1 MGCGILVVAVG
12 WLVVLVWLGP
22 LCGPVARPTPFWIVL
37 TWNVEWPGLTVA
49 ERVPIIAQRITADNY
64 RYLQAKAERMNH
76 ELGARFLKAAE
87 DAVPLGTA
95 LPWDKEASAS
105 PEKEGAAEEAV
116 LPQDRPAVLYS
127 NKPPFPVVAVND
139 LWLETCGFRREE
151 VLGAL
156 PISRDPAFGREI
168 VLFNFSI

>member
-1 MGCGILVVAVG
+1 MA
-12 WLVVLVWLGP
+12 
-22 LCGPVARPTPFWIVL
+22 
-37 TWNVEWPGLTVA
+37 GLRVA

-95 LPWDKEASAS
+95 LPWDKEASTS
-105 PEKEGAAEEAV
+105 PEKAAEGAAEEAV

-151 VLGAL
+151 VLGTS
-156 PISRDPAFGREI
+156 SRP
-168 VLFNFSI
+168 

>member
-1 MGCGILVVAVG
+1 MEAARKRRQAASEST
-12 WLVVLVWLGP
+12 P
-22 LCGPVARPTPFWIVL
+22 PVPRVRS
-37 TWNVEWPGLTVA
+37 VA
-49 ERVPIIAQRITADNY
+49 EHVEVSRKRITADNY

-95 LPWDKEASAS
+95 LPWDKEASTS

-151 VLGAL
+151 VIGKS
-156 PISRDPAFGREI
+156 SRPAYHLTFMC
-168 VLFNFSI
+168 